1 MASKEP
7 ATRKG
12 TRTRRERP
20 SIEGALRERVKE
32 LTCLY
37 EIVKLRTREEA
48 SVEAFLRAVVDL
60 LPAAWRHTEIA
71 AARILWD
78 GKSYQSP
85 RVSRIVQKQSASIV
99 VGSIPRGTI
108 EVGYTK
114 STPEMEEGPF
124 LREERYLLDTVARE
138 VGLFLE
144 RRRAEEEAAT
154 LQDQLR
160 HAERLATIGQL
171 SASVAHELNGPL
183 GSILGFAQLSAK
195 VEGLPAQASR
205 DIDKIVQAALH
216 AREIV
221 RSLLLFARQMP
232 AKRVEVDLN
241 GLVEDGLKLVATQL
255 SRGGI
260 DLVSD
265 LATDL
270 PLLTADPSQL
280 RQVVVNLVVNSI
292 QAMPG
297 GGKLVV
303 RTLTQPDRV
312 LLIVEDEGVG
322 MDGEALKQIFLPFF
336 TTKGVGEGTGLGL
349 SVVHG
354 IVTSHGGSI
363 QVESRPGAG
372 ARFEVSLPILSQSS
386 DARHA

>member
-1 MASKEP
+1 MAAKEA
-7 ATRKG
+7 ATR
-12 TRTRRERP
+12 RRARPRRER
-20 SIEGALRERVKE
+20 SLTEAALRERVKE

-37 EIVKLRTREEA
+37 EIVKLRSRPEA
-48 SVEAFLRAVVDL
+48 SVEEFLQAVVDL
-60 LPAAWRHTEIA
+60 LPEAWAHPEIA
-71 AARILWD
+71 SASITWD
-78 GKSYQSP
+78 GKRYQSP
-85 RVSRIVQKQSASIV
+85 RAARIVEKQSASIV
-99 VGSIPRGTI
+99 AGSLLPGTI
-108 EVGYTK
+108 EVGYTESMRK
-114 STPEMEEGPF
+114 MDEGPF

-144 RRRAEEEAAT
+144 RRRAEEEAAR

-160 HAERLATIGQL
+160 HAERLATIGKL

-241 GLVEDGLKLVATQL
+241 RLVEDGLKLVATQL
-255 SRGGI
+255 SRGEI
-260 DLVSD
+260 ELVVD
-265 LATDL
+265 LAADL
-270 PLLTADPSQL
+270 PTLTADPSQL
-280 RQVVVNLVVNSI
+280 RQVVVNLVVNAI

-297 GGKLVV
+297 GGKLLV
-303 RTLTQPDRV
+303 RTLMRPDRV
-312 LLIVEDEGVG
+312 LLVVEDEGVG
-322 MDGEALKQIFLPFF
+322 IDPEAVKQIFLPFF

-363 QVESRPGAG
+363 HVESRPGAG
-372 ARFEVSLPILSQSS
+372 ARFEVALP
-386 DARHA
+386 HG